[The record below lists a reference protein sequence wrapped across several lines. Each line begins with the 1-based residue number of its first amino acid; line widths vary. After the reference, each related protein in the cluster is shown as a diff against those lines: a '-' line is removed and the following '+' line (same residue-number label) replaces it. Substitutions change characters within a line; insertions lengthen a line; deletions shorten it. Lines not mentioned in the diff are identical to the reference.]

1 MKAAAPLGGSALP
14 LIDVMRDKSMKAVMM
29 MVDMLLESIE
39 ERIISY
45 AILGVLPF
53 ALEWWSSL
61 MGGSGKIEIGIN
73 IMLGGSRTNIFFQA
87 ASIHFLIS
95 PMTCSHVD
103 IVKELF

>member
-45 AILGVLPF
+45 SYAILGVLPF
-53 ALEWWSSL
+53 ALE
-61 MGGSGKIEIGIN
+61 
-73 IMLGGSRTNIFFQA
+73 
-87 ASIHFLIS
+87 
-95 PMTCSHVD
+95 
-103 IVKELF
+103 